1 MGDNVPL
8 RYEVIARDLRSK
20 IHAGELASGM
30 RLPAETALAAEY
42 AVSVPTIR
50 QAMGLLVD
58 EGLVEKQH
66 GRGTFVRNAIQLSP
80 TTIRAVL
87 AVEQREQF
95 DAECTAFLH
104 GWWNRAQSGVARF
117 DNT

>member
-1 MGDNVPL
+1 MPL

-20 IHAGELASGM
+20 IHAGELANGM
-30 RLPAETALAAEY
+30 RLSAETALAAEY

-80 TTIRAVL
+80 TTILL

-104 GWWNRAQSGVARF
+104 GWWNRAQSGVAWF